1 MSRQGDKK
9 KAATANKNGGKRL
22 DATAERNMD
31 PPDIERRTVSS
42 IIAANKGESNS
53 RHLFVPMHTTD
64 KYVS

>member
-1 MSRQGDKK
+1 MSRQGDNK
-9 KAATANKNGGKRL
+9 KAATTNKNGGKRL
-22 DATAERNMD
+22 DATAECNMD

-42 IIAANKGESNS
+42 IIATNKGESNS